1 MSILSPDHLALIREH
16 AREAERLGEL
26 HPAILALIYEQ
37 QWFRALVP
45 HRYGGLDWPLPTVV
59 RLEEEL
65 ARADGSVAWTVTL
78 CSGAGWFAHFFP
90 ASGLDRIFAHPR
102 LCIAGS
108 GMAAGRAERLPGGGY
123 RIDGQWGYASGARHA
138 TAFTANCVI
147 WEDGAPVPDEDG
159 QPLVRPFL
167 FLREEVTVLDDWR
180 AVGLVA
186 TGSHGFVVTG
196 LEVSAERCFV
206 IDDAI
211 FLPLAEATLAVNSCG
226 MAGHFLECFEEVF
239 EKRKGH
245 LPADA
250 IKAVAT
256 LLKTT
261 NAEFARVREAFYTAL
276 DAAWVNGGPYDAV
289 SHMSHN
295 LAATVRQ
302 CVDRL
307 YPYAG
312 LGAANT
318 ESEIN
323 RVWRDL
329 HTASQHPL
337 LTFAR

>member
-1 MSILSPDHLALIREH
+1 MSILSAAQAALIREH

-26 HPAILALIYEQ
+26 HPDVLALIYEQ
-37 QWFRALVP
+37 QWFRVLVP
-45 HRYGGLDWPLPTVV
+45 HRFGGLDWPLPAVV

-65 ARADGSVAWTVTL
+65 ARVDGSIAWTVTL
-78 CSGAGWFAHFFP
+78 CSGAGWFARFFP
-90 ASGLDRIFAHPR
+90 ASDLDRIFAHPR
-102 LCIAGS
+102 LCMAGS

-123 RIDGQWGYASGARHA
+123 RVSGQWGYASGARHA

-147 WEDGAPVPDEDG
+147 WEDGAPVPGEDG

-167 FLREEVTVLDDWR
+167 FLRDEVKVLDEWR

-186 TGSHGFVVTG
+186 TGSHGFIVTE
-196 LEVSAERCFV
+196 LDVPAERCFM
-206 IDDAI
+206 IDDAL

-226 MAGHFLECFEEVF
+226 MAGHFLECFEEVL

-245 LPADA
+245 LTAA
-250 IKAVAT
+250 TVEAVVEIVE
-256 LLKTT
+256 KTKG
-261 NAEFARVREAFYTAL
+261 ELARVREAFYTAL
-276 DAAWVNGGPYDAV
+276 DAAWTSRGSYEAV
-289 SHMSHN
+289 SRTSHV

-312 LGAANT
+312 LGAANI

-337 LTFAR
+337 LL